1 MHKKL
6 TGTVLGIFCT
16 YSILSFIP
24 AEKWSHTSDALKD
37 KIINKEPII
46 EEAFAFPGA
55 EGGGSKASGGRG
67 GKVIKVTSLEDTDT
81 PGTLRNAINQKGP
94 RIVVFDISGTIYLKS
109 PLHIRNKDI
118 TIAGQTAPGDGICV
132 AHYDVSVSADNV
144 ILRYLRFR
152 MGDVNKIE
160 ADALGGRFQ
169 KNVIIDHC
177 SVSWSTDECVSFYQ
191 NENFTLQWCIISEA
205 LKNSFHAKGSHGY
218 GGIWGG
224 KNATFH
230 HNLVASNDSRNPRLG
245 EYANHAFALTD
256 LVDLRNNVIYNWGG
270 NSCYGGEA
278 MNVNIV
284 NCYYQPGPATVKM
297 DRIISID
304 KNTKENI
311 SPNPVYNIWGKYYIN
326 GNVIEGSPQA
336 TKDNWTYGV
345 FNQFSPGYGVVSDA
359 DKKAIKQNT
368 PHNALPVTT
377 HTAQKGHDLVLQ
389 YAGASLIR
397 DAVDIRIIND
407 VKSGKVTIKDGGN
420 GSKNGIIDSQNAVG
434 GWPNLASAIPLK
446 DTDNDG
452 IPDEWEKKNGLDPVK
467 YDANGHNLSTAYDNI
482 EVYMNSIVAKQTEEQ
497 LKL

>member
-6 TGTVLGIFCT
+6 ASTVLGIFCT
-16 YSILSFIP
+16 YGLISFIP
-24 AEKWSHTSDALKD
+24 KEKGHNS
-37 KIINKEPII
+37 NKPIV

-55 EGGGSKASGGRG
+55 EGGGSKATGGRG

-81 PGTLRNAINQKGP
+81 AGTLRYAINQKGP
-94 RIVVFDISGTIYLKS
+94 RIVVFDISGTIYLKAA
-109 PLHIRNKDI
+109 LHIKNGDL
-118 TIAGQTAPGDGICV
+118 TIAGQSAPGGGICV
-132 AHYDVSVSADNV
+132 AHYDVNVNASNV
-144 ILRYLRFR
+144 IMRYLRFR

-169 KNVIIDHC
+169 KNIIIDHC

-205 LKNSFHAKGSHGY
+205 LKNSFHNKGSHGY

-224 KNATFH
+224 KNASFH

-245 EYANHAFALTD
+245 EYANHEFALTD

-284 NCYYQPGPATVKM
+284 NCYYKPGPATVKK

-304 KNTKENI
+304 KNTKANI

-326 GNVIEGSPQA
+326 GNVIEGSPAA

-359 DKKAIKQNT
+359 DKNAIRQTK
-368 PHNALPVTT
+368 PHSALPVTT
-377 HTAQKGHDLVLQ
+377 HTAQKAYDLVLQ
-389 YAGASLIR
+389 FAGASLVR
-397 DAVDIRIIND
+397 DAIDIRIVND
-407 VKSGKVTIKDGGN
+407 VESGKVTNTNGGN
-420 GSKNGIIDSQNAVG
+420 GSKNGIIDTQIAVG
-434 GWPNLASAIPLK
+434 GWPDLASGIALK

-452 IPDEWEKKNGLDPVK
+452 MPDEWEKNNGLDPAK
-467 YDANGHNLSTAYDNI
+467 NDANERKLSTAYDNV
-482 EVYMNSIVAKQTEEQ
+482 EVYINSIVAKQTEQQ

>member
-1 MHKKL
+1 MYKKL
-6 TGTVLGIFCT
+6 TGTVIGIFCI
-16 YSILSFIP
+16 YSILSFMP
-24 AEKWSHTSDALKD
+24 SQKRYKNLDPSKEKLR
-37 KIINKEPII
+37 NQEPL
-46 EEAFAFPGA
+46 EEPFAFPGA
-55 EGGGSKASGGRG
+55 EGGGSKATGGRG

-81 PGTLRNAINQKGP
+81 PGTLRNAINQKGA
-94 RIVVFDISGTIYLKS
+94 RIIVFDISGTIYLKS
-109 PLHIRNKDI
+109 ALHIKNNDI

-144 ILRYLRFR
+144 IMRYLRFR
-152 MGDVNKIE
+152 MGDLNKIE

-284 NCYYQPGPATVKM
+284 NCYYKPGPATVKK

-304 KNTKENI
+304 KNTKGNI

-326 GNVIEGSPQA
+326 GNVIEGSPQT

-345 FNQFSPGYGVVSDA
+345 FNQFSPGYGAVSDA

-368 PHNALPVTT
+368 PHKALPVTT
-377 HTAQKGHDLVLQ
+377 HTAQKAYDLVLQ

-407 VKSGKVTIKDGGN
+407 VKSGNVTIKDGGN
-420 GSKNGIIDSQNAVG
+420 GSKNGMIDTQNAVG
-434 GWPNLASAIPLK
+434 GWPNLASGITLK

-452 IPDEWEKKNGLDPVK
+452 MPDEWEKSNGLHPVK
-467 YDANGHNLSTAYDNI
+467 NDANGHNLSKIYDNI
-482 EVYMNSIVAKQTEEQ
+482 EVYLNSIIAKQTEEQ

>member
-1 MHKKL
+1 MYKKL
-6 TGTVLGIFCT
+6 TGTVIGIFCICG
-16 YSILSFIP
+16 ILSFMP
-24 AEKWSHTSDALKD
+24 SEKRYENLDPSKE
-37 KIINKEPII
+37 KFINQEPL
-46 EEAFAFPGA
+46 EESFAFPGA
-55 EGGGSKASGGRG
+55 EGGGSKATGGRG

-81 PGTLRNAINQKGP
+81 PGTLRNAINQKGA
-94 RIVVFDISGTIYLKS
+94 RIIVFDISGTIYLKS
-109 PLHIRNKDI
+109 ALHITNNDI

-132 AHYDVSVSADNV
+132 ANYNANVNADNV
-144 ILRYLRFR
+144 IMRYLRFR

-230 HNLVASNDSRNPRLG
+230 HNLVAGNDSRNPRLG

-284 NCYYQPGPATVKM
+284 NCYYKPGPATVKKN
-297 DRIISID
+297 RIISID
-304 KNTKENI
+304 KNTKTNV

-326 GNVIEGSPQA
+326 GNVVEGSPQT

-345 FNQFSPGYGVVSDA
+345 FNQFSSGYGAVSDA

-368 PHNALPVTT
+368 PHKALPVTT
-377 HTAQKGHDLVLQ
+377 HTAQKAYDLVLQ

-407 VKSGKVTIKDGGN
+407 VKSGNVTIKDGGN
-420 GSKNGIIDSQNAVG
+420 GSKNGIIDSQSAVG
-434 GWPNLASAIPLK
+434 GWPNLASGIVLK

-452 IPDEWEKKNGLDPVK
+452 MPDEWEKSNGLDPVK
-467 YDANGHNLSTAYDNI
+467 NDANGHKLSKVYDNI
-482 EVYMNSIVAKQTEEQ
+482 EVYMNSIVAKQTQEQ

>member
-1 MHKKL
+1 MYKKL
-6 TGTVLGIFCT
+6 TGTVIGIFCICG
-16 YSILSFIP
+16 ILSFMP
-24 AEKWSHTSDALKD
+24 SEKRYENLDPSKE
-37 KIINKEPII
+37 KFINQEPL
-46 EEAFAFPGA
+46 EESFAFPGA
-55 EGGGSKASGGRG
+55 EGGGSKATGGRG

-81 PGTLRNAINQKGP
+81 PGTLRNAINQKGA
-94 RIVVFDISGTIYLKS
+94 RIIVFDISGTIYLKS
-109 PLHIRNKDI
+109 ALHITNNDI

-132 AHYDVSVSADNV
+132 ANYNANVNADNV
-144 ILRYLRFR
+144 IMRYLRFR

-230 HNLVASNDSRNPRLG
+230 HNLVAGNDSRNPRLG

-284 NCYYQPGPATVKM
+284 NCYYKPGPATVKKN
-297 DRIISID
+297 RIISID
-304 KNTKENI
+304 KNTKANV

-326 GNVIEGSPQA
+326 GNVVEGSPQT

-345 FNQFSPGYGVVSDA
+345 FNQFSSGYGAVSDA

-368 PHNALPVTT
+368 PHKALPVTT
-377 HTAQKGHDLVLQ
+377 HTAQKAYDLVLQ

-407 VKSGKVTIKDGGN
+407 VKSGNVTIKDGGN
-420 GSKNGIIDSQNAVG
+420 GSKNGIIDSQSTVG
-434 GWPNLASAIPLK
+434 GWPNLASGIVLK

-452 IPDEWEKKNGLDPVK
+452 MPDEWEKSNGLDSVRN
-467 YDANGHNLSTAYDNI
+467 DANGHDLSKVYDNI
-482 EVYMNSIVAKQTEEQ
+482 EVYMNSIVAKQTQEQ